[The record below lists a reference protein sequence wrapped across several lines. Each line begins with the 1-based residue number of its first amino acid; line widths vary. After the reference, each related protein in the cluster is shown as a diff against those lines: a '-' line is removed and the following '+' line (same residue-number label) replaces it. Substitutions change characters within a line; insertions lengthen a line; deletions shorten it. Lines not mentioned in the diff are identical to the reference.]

1 MRWSERMC
9 PGSRTRGWLCR
20 SEADTPSEAGVPVQG
35 RVTEG
40 GTHESPRALKD
51 GTLGGSECTGS
62 TPALQLLVFT
72 YSAENTSLS
81 ILFHKDFVCL
91 EKITKTVNAVK
102 TQGPLCRGENT
113 ANRWPSASQ
122 KDGPRQEPDPPAA
135 AAWTSLP
142 QGRNEYR

>member
-1 MRWSERMC
+1 M
-9 PGSRTRGWLCR
+9 
-20 SEADTPSEAGVPVQG
+20 QG